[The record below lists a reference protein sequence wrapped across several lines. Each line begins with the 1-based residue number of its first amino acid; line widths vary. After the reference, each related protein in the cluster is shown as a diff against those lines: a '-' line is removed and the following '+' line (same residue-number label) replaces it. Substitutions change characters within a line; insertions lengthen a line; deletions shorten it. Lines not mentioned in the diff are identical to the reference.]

1 MSLNTF
7 TALIEKAGLESER
20 MRWDRKGQ
28 TCAVDIALIHTL
40 EKEKDILGST

>member
-7 TALIEKAGLESER
+7 TALIEKTGLESER
-20 MRWDRKGQ
+20 MRWDSKGP
-28 TCAVDIALIHTL
+28 TCAFDIALIGTL